1 MSETSA
7 FLFGDY
13 GPRTLLRLSGPDAAS
28 YLHNLCT
35 QDIRA
40 LKPGA
45 CSEAFITSVQG
56 KTLGYV
62 RIFRQADTI
71 LLETSPG
78 QASTLLEHFDKY
90 HIREKVE
97 FADLSQHA
105 KAFVASW
112 DVLKSYLSQAG
123 VAEPNAFEPSEG
135 QFSTMDGPTETII
148 AHCEIAGA
156 GLGYG
161 VFIGSEAEARWSAF
175 WSEVSGTTI
184 SAEELQ
190 ARRIAAGTVEF
201 GVDVTSENLPQEL
214 ARDKKAISFQKG
226 CYLGQETVARIDA
239 MGHVNRLLVRLR
251 GERKLALSK
260 GDVIEF
266 EGKPVGHI
274 TSAAF
279 WEAKNETWALG
290 LVRRG
295 NHAPNTALSAKGQSL
310 MVID

>member
-13 GPRTLLRLSGPDAAS
+13 GPRTLLRLNGVDAAS

-62 RIFRQADTI
+62 RLCRQADAI

-105 KAFVASW
+105 NGFVASW
-112 DVLKSYLSQAG
+112 DVLRTYLSDQG
-123 VAEPNAFEPSEG
+123 VSEPSDG
-135 QFSTMDGPTETII
+135 QFGTINGPAETII
-148 AHCEIAGA
+148 ARWEIVGP
-156 GLGYG
+156 GFGFG
-161 VFIGSEAEARWSAF
+161 VLIGSEAEAKWNAF
-175 WSEVSGTTI
+175 RNEVGGTAI

-190 ARRIAAGTVEF
+190 ARRIAAGTVEY
-201 GVDVTSENLPQEL
+201 GVDVTSENLPQEI
-214 ARDKKAISFQKG
+214 ARDTKTISFQKG

-251 GERKLALSK
+251 GEGQVVLSK

-279 WEAKNETWALG
+279 WAAKNETWALG

-295 NHAPNTALSAKGQSL
+295 NHAPNTTLSAKGQSL
-310 MVID
+310 VVSG